1 MKKILT
7 CIIFCGLPLIAS
19 SEYIVKIPLETS
31 NIILNVPS
39 EIKGSANLNPSTIN
53 RGESSILS
61 WSYDYAN
68 EVNID
73 GLGVYGKSGSINVS
87 PLATKNYNVTA
98 KYGSISKYE
107 NLLLTVIQPNSNIV
121 FNADKLRIGIGQ
133 PVNLSW
139 NVENADNINIDNGVG
154 SNLPSSGDLD
164 VYPTIDTT
172 FTLSAKDYNNND
184 ILSSV
189 FVDVVN
195 NTIINSFNASS
206 LNITKG
212 NSVVFN
218 WDVTDSEG
226 LNLNPYGSVSG
237 IPTGSQ
243 SITFNTSGS
252 FDFTL

>member
-121 FNADKLRIGIGQ
+121 FNADKLRIGQ
-133 PVNLSW
+133 QWYEFS
-139 NVENADNINIDNGVG
+139 EVG
-154 SNLPSSGDLD
+154 
-164 VYPTIDTT
+164 
-172 FTLSAKDYNNND
+172 TLQN
-184 ILSSV
+184 
-189 FVDVVN
+189 F
-195 NTIINSFNASS
+195 S
-206 LNITKG
+206 LYHN
-212 NSVVFN
+212 
-218 WDVTDSEG
+218 
-226 LNLNPYGSVSG
+226 
-237 IPTGSQ
+237 Q
-243 SITFNTSGS
+243 S
-252 FDFTL
+252 